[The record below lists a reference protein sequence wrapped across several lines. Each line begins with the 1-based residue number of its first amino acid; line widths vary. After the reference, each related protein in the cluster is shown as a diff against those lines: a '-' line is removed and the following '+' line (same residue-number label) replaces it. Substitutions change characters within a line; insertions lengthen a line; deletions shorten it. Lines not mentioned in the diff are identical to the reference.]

1 MLRRLLTCLLFA
13 AVPLIP
19 QGPPR
24 PGTRGDPL
32 DQSDVKLPNGKS
44 QADAIIKAD
53 YERSLKDAAQ
63 LIELAEQL
71 KIDLE
76 KNERHIVSV
85 GTIRKTEEI
94 EKIAKRIRSRLK
106 RF

>member
-1 MLRRLLTCLLFA
+1 MIRFLTCLLLA
-13 AVPLIP
+13 AAPLAP
-19 QGPPR
+19 QGPPG
-24 PGTRGDPL
+24 PGRRGDPI
-32 DQSDVKLPNGKS
+32 DRSDVKLPNGKS
-44 QADAIIKAD
+44 QTEAIIKDD
-53 YERSLKDAAQ
+53 YEKSLKDAGQ

-76 KNERHIVSV
+76 KNERHVVSV